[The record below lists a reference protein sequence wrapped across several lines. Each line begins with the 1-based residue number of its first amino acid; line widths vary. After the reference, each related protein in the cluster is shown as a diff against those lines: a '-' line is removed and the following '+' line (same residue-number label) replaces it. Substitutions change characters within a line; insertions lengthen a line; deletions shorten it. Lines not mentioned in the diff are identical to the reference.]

1 MPSAEDMG
9 TLDVK
14 GNLTLGES
22 TANALTI
29 TGDEGNISCGGDLA
43 IHSTSSAFG
52 MVEFDSGLAAQTL
65 SGQAITADSLVVN
78 NGLNDVANDSDVTFG
93 VNIDIAPGG
102 VFNPIEG
109 SVQINGTFT
118 MNSDANGTARIA
130 TLADAGATSDVT
142 GNITFER

>member
-1 MPSAEDMG
+1 MATMSGDLTVTTDLIVTGASGSMDISGMTGDIIVEQNCTIGGVASQSVALTMPSAEDMG

-52 MVEFDSGLAAQTL
+52 MVEFDSGSAAQTF
-65 SGQAITADSLVVN
+65 SCQAITADSLVVD
-78 NGLNDVANDSDVTFG
+78 NGWNDVAND
-93 VNIDIAPGG
+93 
-102 VFNPIEG
+102 
-109 SVQINGTFT
+109 
-118 MNSDANGTARIA
+118 
-130 TLADAGATSDVT
+130 
-142 GNITFER
+142 